1 MANNAKKYIKLAIL
15 AVVSMI
21 IGSVITIAIKDFDV
35 AKVNTNKTEVSYSKT
50 KKGFDSLYETYDT
63 IMSEYYKDVDSDKLI
78 EGAINGMLESL
89 DDEHTMYFDKKSKE
103 EFDSELSGNYYGI
116 GAQIQLTSDETIKIT
131 KVFDDSPAKKAGLK
145 EEDVFVSVDGTSV
158 KGKSATEVANMLKS
172 DSVKTSTIVVK
183 RNDKELTFKV
193 TKENITLF
201 SVSSEMLDNN
211 GKNVGYLSVSIFGQK
226 TYSQFKDALTK
237 LEKQDMDSL
246 IIDLRGNTGGY
257 LSTVTN
263 MLEEFIDKGNVIY
276 QIQSS
281 SGVKQYKT
289 VKASEKKY
297 KIVVLIDGGSA
308 SASEIM
314 SAAMKEVYGATL
326 VGQTTYG
333 KGTVQTTKNLSN
345 GSMIKYTIENWLTPN
360 GNWINEVGVT
370 PTNVVE
376 LDEIYYQ
383 KPISENDNQLKEA
396 INLVSNQQK

>member
-21 IGSVITIAIKDFDV
+21 IGSVITVAIKDFDV

-131 KVFDDSPAKKAGLK
+131 KVFDNSPAKKAGLK

-226 TYSQFKDALTK
+226 TYSQFNDALTK

-345 GSMIKYTIENWLTPN
+345 GSMIKYTIEKWLTPS
-360 GNWINEVGVT
+360 GKSIDKEGIK
-370 PTNVVE
+370 PDYEVE
-376 LDEIYYQ
+376 LGDSY
-383 KPISENDNQLKEA
+383 KNNPTKENDAQL
-396 INLVSNQQK
+396 QKALDLLK

>member
-158 KGKSATEVANMLKS
+158 KAKSATEVANMLKS

-345 GSMIKYTIENWLTPN
+345 GSMIKYTIEKWLTPSGKN
-360 GNWINEVGVT
+360 IDKEGIKPDYE
-370 PTNVVE
+370 VE
-376 LDEIYYQ
+376 LGDSY
-383 KPISENDNQLKEA
+383 KNNPTKENDAQL
-396 INLVSNQQK
+396 QKALDLLK

>member
-211 GKNVGYLSVSIFGQK
+211 DKNVGYLSVSIFGQK

-345 GSMIKYTIENWLTPN
+345 GSMIKYTIEKWLTPSGKN
-360 GNWINEVGVT
+360 IDKEGIKPDYE
-370 PTNVVE
+370 VE
-376 LDEIYYQ
+376 LGDSY
-383 KPISENDNQLKEA
+383 KNNPTKENDAQL
-396 INLVSNQQK
+396 QKALDLLK

>member
-131 KVFDDSPAKKAGLK
+131 KLFDDSPAKKAGLK

-345 GSMIKYTIENWLTPN
+345 GSMIKYTIEKWLTPSGKN
-360 GNWINEVGVT
+360 IDKEGIKPDYE
-370 PTNVVE
+370 VE
-376 LDEIYYQ
+376 LGDSY
-383 KPISENDNQLKEA
+383 KNNPTKENDAQL
-396 INLVSNQQK
+396 QKALDLLK

>member
-21 IGSVITIAIKDFDV
+21 IGSIITIAIKDFDV

-345 GSMIKYTIENWLTPN
+345 GSMIKYTIEKWLTPSGKN
-360 GNWINEVGVT
+360 IDKEGIKPDYE
-370 PTNVVE
+370 VE
-376 LDEIYYQ
+376 LGDSY
-383 KPISENDNQLKEA
+383 KNNPTKENDAQL
-396 INLVSNQQK
+396 QKALDLLK

>member
-158 KGKSATEVANMLKS
+158 KGKNATEVANMLKS

-345 GSMIKYTIENWLTPN
+345 GSMIKYTIEKWLTPSGKN
-360 GNWINEVGVT
+360 IDKEGIKPDYEIELGDSYKNN
-370 PTNVVE
+370 PT
-376 LDEIYYQ
+376 
-383 KPISENDNQLKEA
+383 KENDAQL
-396 INLVSNQQK
+396 QKALDLLK

>member
-158 KGKSATEVANMLKS
+158 KGKNATEVANMLKS

-226 TYSQFKDALTK
+226 TYSQFKDALIK

-345 GSMIKYTIENWLTPN
+345 GSMIKYTIEKWLTPSGKN
-360 GNWINEVGVT
+360 IDKEGIKPDYE
-370 PTNVVE
+370 VE
-376 LDEIYYQ
+376 LGDSY
-383 KPISENDNQLKEA
+383 KDNPTKENDAQL
-396 INLVSNQQK
+396 QKALDLLK

>member
-35 AKVNTNKTEVSYSKT
+35 AKVNTNKTEVSYSKI

-345 GSMIKYTIENWLTPN
+345 GSMIKYTIEKWLTPSGKN
-360 GNWINEVGVT
+360 IDKEGIKPDYE
-370 PTNVVE
+370 VE
-376 LDEIYYQ
+376 LGDSY
-383 KPISENDNQLKEA
+383 KNNPTKENDAQL
-396 INLVSNQQK
+396 QKALDLLK

>member
-237 LEKQDMDSL
+237 LEKQDMNSL

-345 GSMIKYTIENWLTPN
+345 GSMIKYTIEKWLTPSGKN
-360 GNWINEVGVT
+360 IDKEGIKPDYE
-370 PTNVVE
+370 VE
-376 LDEIYYQ
+376 LGDSY
-383 KPISENDNQLKEA
+383 KNNPTKENDAQL
-396 INLVSNQQK
+396 QKALDLLK

>member
-289 VKASEKKY
+289 VKVSDKKY

-333 KGTVQTTKNLSN
+333 KGTVQTTKDLSN
-345 GSMIKYTIENWLTPN
+345 GSMIKYTIEKWLTPSGKN
-360 GNWINEVGVT
+360 IDKEGIKPDYE
-370 PTNVVE
+370 VE
-376 LDEIYYQ
+376 LGDSY
-383 KPISENDNQLKEA
+383 KNNPTKENDAQL
-396 INLVSNQQK
+396 QKALDLLK

>member
-1 MANNAKKYIKLAIL
+1 MVNNAKKYIKLAIL

-345 GSMIKYTIENWLTPN
+345 GSMIKYTIEKWLTPSGKN
-360 GNWINEVGVT
+360 IDKEGIKPDYE
-370 PTNVVE
+370 VE
-376 LDEIYYQ
+376 LGDSY
-383 KPISENDNQLKEA
+383 KDNPTKENDAQL
-396 INLVSNQQK
+396 QKALDLLK

>member
-289 VKASEKKY
+289 VKASDKKY

-333 KGTVQTTKNLSN
+333 KGTVQTTKDLSN
-345 GSMIKYTIENWLTPN
+345 GSMIKYTIEKWLTPSGKN
-360 GNWINEVGVT
+360 IDKEGIKPDYE
-370 PTNVVE
+370 VE
-376 LDEIYYQ
+376 LGDSY
-383 KPISENDNQLKEA
+383 KDNPTKENDAQL
-396 INLVSNQQK
+396 QKALDLLK

>member
-63 IMSEYYKDVDSDKLI
+63 IMGEYYKDVDSDKLI

-131 KVFDDSPAKKAGLK
+131 KVFDNSPAKKAGLK

-345 GSMIKYTIENWLTPN
+345 GSMIKYTIEKWLTPSGKN
-360 GNWINEVGVT
+360 IDKEGIKPDYE
-370 PTNVVE
+370 VE
-376 LDEIYYQ
+376 LGDSY
-383 KPISENDNQLKEA
+383 KNNPTKENDAQL
-396 INLVSNQQK
+396 QKALDLLK

>member
-21 IGSVITIAIKDFDV
+21 IGSIITIAIKDFDV

-50 KKGFDSLYETYDT
+50 KKSFDSLYETYDT

-158 KGKSATEVANMLKS
+158 KGKNATEVANMLKS

-345 GSMIKYTIENWLTPN
+345 GSMIKYTIEKWLTPSGKN
-360 GNWINEVGVT
+360 IDKEGIKPDYE
-370 PTNVVE
+370 VE
-376 LDEIYYQ
+376 LGDSY
-383 KPISENDNQLKEA
+383 KDNPTKENDAQL
-396 INLVSNQQK
+396 QKALDLLK

>member
-21 IGSVITIAIKDFDV
+21 IGSIITIAIKDFDV

-63 IMSEYYKDVDSDKLI
+63 IMSEYYKAVDSDKLI

-345 GSMIKYTIENWLTPN
+345 GSMIKYTIEKWLTPSGKN
-360 GNWINEVGVT
+360 IDKEGIKPDYE
-370 PTNVVE
+370 VE
-376 LDEIYYQ
+376 LGDSY
-383 KPISENDNQLKEA
+383 KNNPTKENDAQL
-396 INLVSNQQK
+396 QKALDLLK

>member
-289 VKASEKKY
+289 VKASDKKY

-333 KGTVQTTKNLSN
+333 KGTVQTTRDLSN
-345 GSMIKYTIENWLTPN
+345 GSMIKYTIEKWLTPSGKN
-360 GNWINEVGVT
+360 IDKEGIKPDYE
-370 PTNVVE
+370 VE
-376 LDEIYYQ
+376 LGDSY
-383 KPISENDNQLKEA
+383 KNNPTKENDAQL
-396 INLVSNQQK
+396 QKALDLLK

>member
-1 MANNAKKYIKLAIL
+1 MANNAKKCIKLAIL

-172 DSVKTSTIVVK
+172 DSVKTSTIVIR
-183 RNDKELTFKV
+183 RNEKELTFKV

-201 SVSSEMLDNN
+201 SVSSEMLNNN
-211 GKNVGYLSVSIFGQK
+211 GRNVGYLSVSIFGQK

-289 VKASEKKY
+289 VKASERKY

-345 GSMIKYTIENWLTPN
+345 GSMIKYTIEKWLTPSGKN
-360 GNWINEVGVT
+360 IDKEGIKPDYE
-370 PTNVVE
+370 VE
-376 LDEIYYQ
+376 LGDSY
-383 KPISENDNQLKEA
+383 KNNPTKENDAQL
-396 INLVSNQQK
+396 QKALDLLK

>member
-263 MLEEFIDKGNVIY
+263 MLEEFIDKGNIIY

-345 GSMIKYTIENWLTPN
+345 GSMIKYTIEKWLTPSGKN
-360 GNWINEVGVT
+360 IDKEGIKPDYE
-370 PTNVVE
+370 VE
-376 LDEIYYQ
+376 LGDSY
-383 KPISENDNQLKEA
+383 KDNPTKENDAQL
-396 INLVSNQQK
+396 QKALDLLK

>member
-21 IGSVITIAIKDFDV
+21 IGSVITIAIKDFDL

-131 KVFDDSPAKKAGLK
+131 KVFDDSPAKKTGLK

-333 KGTVQTTKNLSN
+333 KGTVQTTKDLSN
-345 GSMIKYTIENWLTPN
+345 GSMIKYTIEKWLTPSGKN
-360 GNWINEVGVT
+360 IDKEGIKPDYE
-370 PTNVVE
+370 VE
-376 LDEIYYQ
+376 LGDSY
-383 KPISENDNQLKEA
+383 KNNPTKENDAQL
-396 INLVSNQQK
+396 QKALDLLK

>member
-131 KVFDDSPAKKAGLK
+131 KVFDNSPAKKAGLK

-333 KGTVQTTKNLSN
+333 KGTVQTTKDLSN
-345 GSMIKYTIENWLTPN
+345 GSMIKYTIEKWLTPSGKN
-360 GNWINEVGVT
+360 IDKEGIKPDYE
-370 PTNVVE
+370 VE
-376 LDEIYYQ
+376 LGDSY
-383 KPISENDNQLKEA
+383 KNNPTKENDAQL
-396 INLVSNQQK
+396 QKALDLLK

>member
-63 IMSEYYKDVDSDKLI
+63 IMSEYYKDVDSNKLI

-131 KVFDDSPAKKAGLK
+131 KVFDNSPAKKAGLK

-263 MLEEFIDKGNVIY
+263 MLEEFIDKGNIIY

-345 GSMIKYTIENWLTPN
+345 GSMIKYTIEKWLTPSGKN
-360 GNWINEVGVT
+360 IDKEGIKPDYE
-370 PTNVVE
+370 VE
-376 LDEIYYQ
+376 LGDSY
-383 KPISENDNQLKEA
+383 KNNPTKENDAQL
-396 INLVSNQQK
+396 QKALDLLK

>member
-131 KVFDDSPAKKAGLK
+131 KVFDNSPAKKAGLK

-289 VKASEKKY
+289 VRASEKKY

-345 GSMIKYTIENWLTPN
+345 GSMIKYTIEKWLTPSGKN
-360 GNWINEVGVT
+360 IDKEGIKPDYE
-370 PTNVVE
+370 VE
-376 LDEIYYQ
+376 LGDSY
-383 KPISENDNQLKEA
+383 KNNPTKENDAQL
-396 INLVSNQQK
+396 QKALDLLK

>member
-35 AKVNTNKTEVSYSKT
+35 VKVNTNKTEVSYSKT

-289 VKASEKKY
+289 VKASDKKY

-345 GSMIKYTIENWLTPN
+345 GSMIKYTIEKWLTPSGKN
-360 GNWINEVGVT
+360 IDKEGIKPDYE
-370 PTNVVE
+370 VE
-376 LDEIYYQ
+376 LGDSY
-383 KPISENDNQLKEA
+383 KNNPTKENDAQL
-396 INLVSNQQK
+396 QKALDLLK

>member
-289 VKASEKKY
+289 VKASDKKY

-333 KGTVQTTKNLSN
+333 KGTVQTTKDLSN
-345 GSMIKYTIENWLTPN
+345 GSMIKYTIEKWLTPSGKN
-360 GNWINEVGVT
+360 IDKEGIKPDYE
-370 PTNVVE
+370 VE
-376 LDEIYYQ
+376 LGDSY
-383 KPISENDNQLKEA
+383 KNNPTKENDVQL
-396 INLVSNQQK
+396 QKALDLLK

>member
-35 AKVNTNKTEVSYSKT
+35 VKVNTNKTEVSYSKT

-289 VKASEKKY
+289 VKASDKKY

-333 KGTVQTTKNLSN
+333 KGTVQTTKDLSN
-345 GSMIKYTIENWLTPN
+345 GSMIKYTIEKWLTPSGKN
-360 GNWINEVGVT
+360 IDKEGIKPDYE
-370 PTNVVE
+370 VE
-376 LDEIYYQ
+376 LGDSY
-383 KPISENDNQLKEA
+383 KNNPTKENDAQL
-396 INLVSNQQK
+396 QKALDLLK

>member
-131 KVFDDSPAKKAGLK
+131 KVFDNSPAKKAGLK

-226 TYSQFKDALTK
+226 TYSQFKDALIK

-345 GSMIKYTIENWLTPN
+345 GSMIKYTIEKWLTPSGKN
-360 GNWINEVGVT
+360 IDKEGIKPDYE
-370 PTNVVE
+370 VE
-376 LDEIYYQ
+376 LGDSY
-383 KPISENDNQLKEA
+383 KNNPTKENDAQL
-396 INLVSNQQK
+396 QKALDLLK

>member
-158 KGKSATEVANMLKS
+158 KGKNATEVANMLKS

-201 SVSSEMLDNN
+201 SVSSEILDNN

-345 GSMIKYTIENWLTPN
+345 GSMIKYTIEKWLTPSGKN
-360 GNWINEVGVT
+360 IDKEGIKPDCE
-370 PTNVVE
+370 VE
-376 LDEIYYQ
+376 LGDSY
-383 KPISENDNQLKEA
+383 KNNPTKENDAQL
-396 INLVSNQQK
+396 QKALDLLK

>member
-21 IGSVITIAIKDFDV
+21 IGSVITISIKDFDV

-345 GSMIKYTIENWLTPN
+345 GSMIKYTIEKWLTPSGKN
-360 GNWINEVGVT
+360 IDKEGIKPDYE
-370 PTNVVE
+370 VE
-376 LDEIYYQ
+376 LGDSY
-383 KPISENDNQLKEA
+383 KNNPTKENDAQL
-396 INLVSNQQK
+396 QKALDLLK

>member
-21 IGSVITIAIKDFDV
+21 IGSVITIVIKDFDV

-345 GSMIKYTIENWLTPN
+345 GSMIKYTIEKWLTPSGKN
-360 GNWINEVGVT
+360 IDKEGIKPDYE
-370 PTNVVE
+370 VE
-376 LDEIYYQ
+376 LGDSY
-383 KPISENDNQLKEA
+383 KNNPTKENDAQL
-396 INLVSNQQK
+396 QKALDLLK

>member
-131 KVFDDSPAKKAGLK
+131 KVFDNSPAKKAGLK

-345 GSMIKYTIENWLTPN
+345 GSMIKYTIEKWLTPSGKN
-360 GNWINEVGVT
+360 IDKEGIKPDYE
-370 PTNVVE
+370 VE
-376 LDEIYYQ
+376 LGDSY
-383 KPISENDNQLKEA
+383 KNNPTKENDAQL
-396 INLVSNQQK
+396 QKALDLL

>member
-289 VKASEKKY
+289 VRASEKKY
-297 KIVVLIDGGSA
+297 KMVVLIDGGSA

-345 GSMIKYTIENWLTPN
+345 GSMIKYTIEKWLTPSGKN
-360 GNWINEVGVT
+360 IDKEGIKPDYE
-370 PTNVVE
+370 VE
-376 LDEIYYQ
+376 LGDSY
-383 KPISENDNQLKEA
+383 KNNPTKENDAQL
-396 INLVSNQQK
+396 QKALDLLK

>member
-21 IGSVITIAIKDFDV
+21 IGSIITIAIKDFDV

-289 VKASEKKY
+289 VKASDKKY

-333 KGTVQTTKNLSN
+333 KGTVQTTRNLSN
-345 GSMIKYTIENWLTPN
+345 GSMIKYTIEKWLTPSGKN
-360 GNWINEVGVT
+360 IDKEGIKPDYE
-370 PTNVVE
+370 VE
-376 LDEIYYQ
+376 LGDSY
-383 KPISENDNQLKEA
+383 KNNPTKENDAQL
-396 INLVSNQQK
+396 QKALDLLK

>member
-1 MANNAKKYIKLAIL
+1 MANNAKKYIKLALL

-158 KGKSATEVANMLKS
+158 KGKNATEVANMLKS

-345 GSMIKYTIENWLTPN
+345 GSMIKYTIEKWLTPSGKN
-360 GNWINEVGVT
+360 IDKEGIKPDYE
-370 PTNVVE
+370 VE
-376 LDEIYYQ
+376 LGDSY
-383 KPISENDNQLKEA
+383 KNNPTKENDAQL
-396 INLVSNQQK
+396 QKALDLLK

>member
-116 GAQIQLTSDETIKIT
+116 GAQIQLTSDEKIKIT

-289 VKASEKKY
+289 VKASDKKY

-345 GSMIKYTIENWLTPN
+345 GSMIKYTIEKWLTPSGKN
-360 GNWINEVGVT
+360 IDKEGIKPDYE
-370 PTNVVE
+370 VE
-376 LDEIYYQ
+376 LGDSY
-383 KPISENDNQLKEA
+383 KDNPTKENDAQL
-396 INLVSNQQK
+396 QKALDLLK

>member
-289 VKASEKKY
+289 VNASEKKY
-297 KIVVLIDGGSA
+297 KIVILIDGGSA

-345 GSMIKYTIENWLTPN
+345 GSMIKYTIEKWLTPSGKN
-360 GNWINEVGVT
+360 IDKEGIKPDYE
-370 PTNVVE
+370 VE
-376 LDEIYYQ
+376 LGDSY
-383 KPISENDNQLKEA
+383 KNNPTKENDAQL
-396 INLVSNQQK
+396 QKALDLLK

>member
-1 MANNAKKYIKLAIL
+1 MANNAKKYIKLALL

-158 KGKSATEVANMLKS
+158 KGKSATEVANMLKI

-226 TYSQFKDALTK
+226 TYFQFKDALTK

-345 GSMIKYTIENWLTPN
+345 GSMIKYTIEKWLTPSGKN
-360 GNWINEVGVT
+360 IDKEGIKPDYE
-370 PTNVVE
+370 VE
-376 LDEIYYQ
+376 LGDSY
-383 KPISENDNQLKEA
+383 KNNPTKENDAQL
-396 INLVSNQQK
+396 QKALDLLK

>member
-63 IMSEYYKDVDSDKLI
+63 IMNEYYKDVDSDKLI

-145 EEDVFVSVDGTSV
+145 EEDIFVSVDGTSV

-201 SVSSEMLDNN
+201 SVSSEMLNNN

-237 LEKQDMDSL
+237 LENQNMDSL

-289 VKASEKKY
+289 VKASDKKY

-333 KGTVQTTKNLSN
+333 KGTVQVTKDLSN
-345 GSMIKYTIENWLTPN
+345 GSMIKYTIEKWLTPSGKN
-360 GNWINEVGVT
+360 IDKEGIKPDYE
-370 PTNVVE
+370 VE
-376 LDEIYYQ
+376 LGDEY
-383 KPISENDNQLKEA
+383 KNNPTKENDAQL
-396 INLVSNQQK
+396 QKALDLLK